1 MTKIYLVS
9 DIVRKNKRNGMLRHT
24 FLRVGEDISLQHFI
38 VPSFKFL
45 MCLSTFLVPY
55 CLLVSTSK
63 VMDGNKGKEQD
74 RQFLFYFTLN
84 LTILHI
90 TSELIL

>member
-9 DIVRKNKRNGMLRHT
+9 DIVRKNKRNGMLRHA

-45 MCLSTFLVPY
+45 LCLSVFLVLY
-55 CLLVSTSK
+55 CLLVSTSE
-63 VMDGNKGKEQD
+63 VRDGNKGKEQD
-74 RQFLFYFTLN
+74 RQICYKTFASRERESSLFIQN
-84 LTILHI
+84 
-90 TSELIL
+90 